1 MRSFFGAKPGAGTK
15 PNAGGAAAA
24 AAKPAAKLEADDL
37 EIVDS
42 DSENDANKKETADAK
57 PSGGRFVPSRQSLF
71 LLLVSPLS
79 TSFLTPPSPTPP
91 PPEGCARSPPRTT
104 SWQ

>member
-1 MRSFFGAKPGAGTK
+1 MNLFGARGPDPRKMDMRSFFGAKPGAGTK
-15 PNAGGAAAA
+15 ANAGGAAAA

-57 PSGGRFVPSRQSLF
+57 PSGGRFVPF
-71 LLLVSPLS
+71 
-79 TSFLTPPSPTPP
+79 
-91 PPEGCARSPPRTT
+91 
-104 SWQ
+104 